1 MLEDTRWQFELEEYI
16 RQGEPEQAEKS
27 EAWQIA
33 IGLQQVDGLYTSAY
47 LLDTAKEHIEGK
59 ITITEAQQR
68 IHKYYEQRTDRKELE
83 ADTKEADVVSAR
95 IAQLLGEQSF
105 QFSPIEWKMIHRRLF
120 EGIYD
125 HAGQFRTY
133 NISKKEWVL
142 NGNTV
147 TYASWNAINETL
159 EYDFKQEKAFSY
171 EGLSMQDA
179 VKHLAKFTSDIWQV
193 HPFAEGNTRAA
204 AVFMI
209 KYMRT
214 FGLQVENE
222 AFKTYSWYFRNALVR
237 ANYNDWKNGIYATP
251 KYLEQFFSNLV
262 LGTEYTL
269 KNRYLHIDYIDET
282 AEEISQT

>member
-1 MLEDTRWQFELEEYI
+1 MEDTRWQFELEEYI
-16 RQGEPEQAEKS
+16 RQGEPDQAEKS

-68 IHKYYEQRTDRKELE
+68 IHNYYEQRIDRKELE

-171 EGLSMQDA
+171 KGLSMQDA

-193 HPFAEGNTRAA
+193 HPFAEGNTRAT

-251 KYLEQFFSNLV
+251 KYLEQFFSNLI
-262 LGTEYTL
+262 LGTEYAL

>member
-16 RQGEPEQAEKS
+16 RQGEPDQAEKS

-68 IHKYYEQRTDRKELE
+68 IHNYYEQRIDRKELE

-147 TYASWNAINETL
+147 TYASWNTINETL

-193 HPFAEGNTRAA
+193 HPFAEGNTRAT

-262 LGTEYTL
+262 LGAEYTL

>member
-16 RQGEPEQAEKS
+16 RQGEPDQAEKS

-59 ITITEAQQR
+59 ITITEAQRR
-68 IHKYYEQRTDRKELE
+68 IHNYYEQRIDRKELE

-133 NISKKEWVL
+133 NISKKEWAL

-193 HPFAEGNTRAA
+193 HPFAEGNTRAT

-251 KYLEQFFSNLV
+251 KYLEQFFSNLI
-262 LGTEYTL
+262 LGTEYAL

-282 AEEISQT
+282 AEEIS

>member
-16 RQGEPEQAEKS
+16 RQGEPDQAEKS

-147 TYASWNAINETL
+147 TYASWNTINETL

-193 HPFAEGNTRAA
+193 HPFAEGNTRAT

-262 LGTEYTL
+262 LGTEHTL

-282 AEEISQT
+282 TEEISQT

>member
-1 MLEDTRWQFELEEYI
+1 VLEDTRWQFELEEYI
-16 RQGEPEQAEKS
+16 RQGEPDQAEKS

-68 IHKYYEQRTDRKELE
+68 IHNYYEQRIDRKELE

-147 TYASWNAINETL
+147 TYASWNTINETL

-193 HPFAEGNTRAA
+193 HPFAEGNTRAT

-251 KYLEQFFSNLV
+251 KYLEQFFSNLI

-282 AEEISQT
+282 TEEISQT

>member
-16 RQGEPEQAEKS
+16 RQGEPDQAEKS

-68 IHKYYEQRTDRKELE
+68 IHNYYEQRIDRKELE

-147 TYASWNAINETL
+147 TYASWNTINETL

-193 HPFAEGNTRAA
+193 HPFAEGNTRAT

>member
-16 RQGEPEQAEKS
+16 RQGEPDQAEKS

-68 IHKYYEQRTDRKELE
+68 IHKYYEQCTDRKELE

-133 NISKKEWVL
+133 NISKNEWVL

-193 HPFAEGNTRAA
+193 HPFAEGNTRAT

-282 AEEISQT
+282 TEEISQT

>member
-1 MLEDTRWQFELEEYI
+1 VLEDTRWQFELEEYI
-16 RQGEPEQAEKS
+16 RQGEPDQAEKS

-68 IHKYYEQRTDRKELE
+68 IHKYYEQRIDRKELE

-147 TYASWNAINETL
+147 TYASWNTINETL

-193 HPFAEGNTRAA
+193 HPFAEGNTRAT

-262 LGTEYTL
+262 LGAEYTL

-282 AEEISQT
+282 TEEISQT

>member
-68 IHKYYEQRTDRKELE
+68 IHNYYEQRIDRKELE

-133 NISKKEWVL
+133 NISKNEWVL

-147 TYASWNAINETL
+147 TYASWNAIKETL

-193 HPFAEGNTRAA
+193 HPFAEGNTRAI

-251 KYLEQFFSNLV
+251 KYLEQFFSNLI

-282 AEEISQT
+282 TEEISQT

>member
-16 RQGEPEQAEKS
+16 RQGEPDQAEKS

-68 IHKYYEQRTDRKELE
+68 IHNYYEQRIDRKELE
-83 ADTKEADVVSAR
+83 ADTKEADIVSAR

-147 TYASWNAINETL
+147 TYASWNTINETL

-193 HPFAEGNTRAA
+193 HPFAEGNTRAT

-282 AEEISQT
+282 TEEISQT